1 MAGSKKSDA
10 IKVAFHP
17 GPSLGHELGIMFGF
31 ITLFVLATVVY
42 YVMWQAGNKRD
53 ERTELGR
60 REALAQKGFRTEKS
74 GESETGYN

>member
-1 MAGSKKSDA
+1 
-10 IKVAFHP
+10 
-17 GPSLGHELGIMFGF
+17 MFGF